1 MSEFVSEQFAVS
13 TAEDER
19 NYFTGQPE
27 AMVRPNPSAI
37 LPPGTYRV
45 IEGSLYRVISGLP
58 PNLSL
63 SRAEDVESNRNALD
77 RAQGLNTPP

>member
-1 MSEFVSEQFAVS
+1 MREFISEQFAVS
-13 TAEDER
+13 TAEDEH

-45 IEGSLYRVISGLP
+45 IEGSLYRIISGVP
-58 PNLSL
+58 PTLSL
-63 SRAEDVESNRNALD
+63 SRTGDIESNLNALD
-77 RAQGLNTPP
+77 RA